1 MNTSTQKE
9 IIADKNLVAFCG
21 LYCGACRSYLKGK
34 CPGCKDNVKA
44 SWCKIRSCCMERN
57 FKSCADCTSVILMD
71 CAKYNNAISK
81 LIGFVFNSNR
91 QACITRIKE
100 IGYEGFSLEMTEKK
114 AQTLK
119 RKS

>member
-57 FKSCADCTSVILMD
+57 FKSCADCTSVVLMD

-81 LIGFVFNSNR
+81 LIVFVFNSNR

-100 IGYEGFSLEMTEKK
+100 IGYEGFSLEMTEKR

-119 RKS
+119 RK